1 MQIALTFV
9 ILKPKMRHLSL
20 SVLLLCSAV
29 APQLPAQTKPVAPQ
43 APVTVEPGLEKA
55 VEWKW
60 WPVPSDPK
68 NWRKPTPEA
77 VAEANSSGAPGA
89 NGAAAP
95 GSLEPRPREYEV
107 KRGDALVLIGKKFG
121 ISGQQLKEFN
131 GLTKDTIQ
139 IGQVLKI
146 PTIEEVMAMAPAP
159 PPPTAKSKDKPKP
172 EETQAQAQAGRTPL
186 LPPGQEDL
194 LMQIYLDREG
204 YSCGSVDGNAGPL
217 FSKTLQLYRD
227 NHPELIDMTALK
239 DKALEAVGTPL
250 TGYVLKPED
259 FRFIEKP
266 EPSPTPARKKSS
278 KTSTKDEVEPAVT
291 YEELLAAPML
301 LYRTPWEFVAERYHC
316 DEVFLRN
323 LNPRIKN
330 PVPGTAFQVPNVIPF
345 EIEKAFESDAPLQP
359 AVDEANPI
367 TVSLVELSR
376 LEVSRGGKIIATA
389 PVGFARPGL
398 RGLGSWT
405 IHEAIPHPKLATLQE
420 LREAPKA
427 ASPTVIIEPSG
438 ATPAPGVANP
448 PAATPPITTARAVLS
463 AEQFLADGPNNPVGL
478 VWLGLSKTK
487 TKEALPYGLHGTS
500 IPRRFKSQEGIG
512 GIRLT
517 NWDIMRIV
525 RLIPAGTPMQWK

>member
-1 MQIALTFV
+1 MQIARTFV
-9 ILKPKMRHLSL
+9 ILKSKMRLLPQSAL
-20 SVLLLCSAV
+20 FLFSVAAL
-29 APQLPAQTKPVAPQ
+29 QLPAQTKPEAPQ

-60 WPVPSDPK
+60 WPVASDPK
-68 NWRKPTPEA
+68 NWRAPAPEA
-77 VAEANSSGAPGA
+77 AVQATPSGAPGP
-89 NGAAAP
+89 NGAATP
-95 GSLEPRPREYEV
+95 GALEPRPREYEV

-146 PTIEEVMAMAPAP
+146 PTIEEVMAMTPAP
-159 PPPTAKSKDKPKP
+159 PPPTAKAKEKQKQ
-172 EETQAQAQAGRTPL
+172 EEAQGQLQSGRTPM

-204 YSCGSVDGNAGPL
+204 YSCGSIDGNAGPL
-217 FSKTLQLYRD
+217 FSKVLQLYRD
-227 NHPELIDMTALK
+227 NHSEFIDMTALK
-239 DKALEAVGTPL
+239 DKALEVVGSPL

-266 EPSPTPARKKSS
+266 APSPTPTRKKNS
-278 KTSTKDEVEPAVT
+278 KTSTKDEVEPLIT
-291 YEELLAAPML
+291 YQELLAAPL
-301 LYRTPWEFVAERYHC
+301 LVYRTPWEFVAERYHC
-316 DEVFLRN
+316 DEIFLRN
-323 LNPRIKN
+323 LNPRLKN
-330 PVPGTAFQVPNVIPF
+330 PEPGAAFQVPNVIPF

-359 AVDEANPI
+359 AVDEANPV

-376 LEVSRGGKIIATA
+376 LEVSRGGKLIALA

-420 LREAPKA
+420 LREAPKP
-427 ASPTVIIEPSG
+427 ASPTVIIESSG
-438 ATPAPGVANP
+438 ATPAPGAAVP

-463 AEQFLADGPNNPVGL
+463 TEQFLADGPNNPVGL

-500 IPRRFKSQEGIG
+500 IPRRIKSQEGIG